1 MVGMVIR
8 YNRKTGDRIV
18 REYPGPNGYA
28 NAVYDPDFRKDM
40 GKHLGDWELAVI
52 GSDSFDAIRTTHSR
66 YFTGRDVTPV
76 HA

>member
-28 NAVYDPDFRKDM
+28 NAVSDPDFRKDM
-40 GKHLGDWELAVI
+40 GKHLGLGAGRHRFRVV
-52 GSDSFDAIRTTHSR
+52 RR
-66 YFTGRDVTPV
+66 YSYHALPV
-76 HA
+76 FHGT